1 MYIYKNVISRAMFLN
16 VFLLYLSL
24 DSFVSFGLLFN
35 DYIYILI

>member
-24 DSFVSFGLLFN
+24 DTHTVKLVKNL
-35 DYIYILI
+35 